1 MAVAFD
7 EDNSSPR
14 GSLRDGKHIVT
25 RTGLTAWGDL
35 DLFAIELMP
44 PSTGKYTPAVGAAMP
59 GNNQLRVSAFSFEPH
74 GNAAVT
80 GQTFSALNSYTKAK
94 WSITYERPEYAV
106 DETEAAADGDPIPFL
121 SHTWEGGGEFL
132 TLPDDALLWV
142 TSGGDPSSATFT
154 SSVGDEANAGL
165 FIPSIEHQV
174 TWSRVP
180 SPPFDD
186 IRARVGKVNHANMI
200 LSTGTA
206 APETLLFLNPS
217 ISREVMSDGARAWSV
232 SYKFSERRVIAE
244 DQTDPGGWNHFYRNN
259 SGASG
264 FYRMKRT
271 TVANPLTRA
280 DIKDVY
286 DKISFAELFPTG

>member
-14 GSLRDGKHIVT
+14 GSLRDSKQVVV
-25 RTGLTAWGDL
+25 RTGLTAWTDL
-35 DLFAIELMP
+35 DAFAIELMP
-44 PSTGKYTPAVGAAMP
+44 PSTGSFTPMVGAALP
-59 GNNQLRVSAFSFEPH
+59 GNNLLRVVGFEFEPN
-74 GNAAVT
+74 GTAAIT
-80 GQTFSALNSYTKAK
+80 GQAFSALNVYDKAR
-94 WSITYERPEYAV
+94 WTITYERPDYAF
-106 DETEAAADGDPIPFL
+106 DETEAAQDGDPIPFL

-132 TLPDDALLWV
+132 TLPADGLLWIV
-142 TSGGDPSSATFT
+142 SAGDPTDASQT
-154 SSVGDEANAGL
+154 SSVGDDANAGL

-186 IRARVGKVNHANMI
+186 IRARVGKVNHADFV

-244 DQTDPGGWNHFYRNN
+244 DQTDPGGWNHFYRNDP
-259 SGASG
+259 GANG

-271 TVANPLTRA
+271 TSPNPQTAA
-280 DIKDVY
+280 DIKDIY
-286 DKISFAELFPTG
+286 DKISFAELFPSG